1 MAKTPTSI
9 YPTDLTGE
17 DIKVTESAKQMF
29 AELMDD
35 ADPEFESIRMYVQ
48 GGGCGG
54 MEYSM
59 TFSENATDLDSVFD
73 GGTFKLIIDPVAY
86 NFLRGC
92 EIDYVTDNLNSSF
105 VFRNAFQSVGGS
117 GKCSGCGGGDF

>member
-1 MAKTPTSI
+1 MAKSSNST

-17 DIKVTESAKQMF
+17 DITVTESARQMF
-29 AELMDD
+29 GSLMDD

-59 TFSENATDLDSVFD
+59 TFSEDATERDCVFD
-73 GGTFKLIIDPVAY
+73 GGSFKLIIDPVAY
-86 NFLRGC
+86 NFLQGC
-92 EIDYVTDNLNSSF
+92 EIDYVDEGISSSF

-117 GKCSGCGGGDF
+117 GKCSGCGGGGF